1 MPILP
6 RVCLAVDKN
15 AKGTDRVRM
24 AYYRCK
30 ASGKRLLTNRT
41 AIPYSPYTGKFMS
54 RIGQKS
60 VRIPV
65 SEIRADLISIGNC
78 PQCDDNLF
86 VWPATA
92 KVLNGKRIHCVVCN
106 AVMRVKVSA
115 EDLSTIDVVNEHNE
129 ENQAR
134 RLTHDNVDE
143 DAADTS
149 LIHANADD
157 DDDDDAGELGNGD
170 DDDDDDQLQLGG
182 DDDDDDAATDITAG
196 GDDDD
201 DATITNS
208 GDDDD
213 DDDDDGTGDLADADV
228 DAKLTAP
235 GSATPNPSDPV
246 PQPKNKPPAENPGD
260 NAPTDQLADNP
271 PVNSGDD
278 DDDAA
283 KGDDDD
289 DDDDDKV
296 ADVSGDEM
304 ADDIVSAAAKEFV
317 INCWART
324 GDLSNKAVSFAML
337 SPRIAII
344 AVDGDPVIK
353 LEADKAGENEG
364 LFAEPEN
371 LAKAINAVLAGCEA
385 KKDYSGNPFAALG
398 GVPITYRIGIADEIK
413 TRIASGI
420 TAVTA
425 NTAVGHSAVLDDVKQ
440 SLTIAGLIISRN
452 ADKELVNPL
461 RVALVKTLSAL
472 NVQNAETV
480 VDKAM
485 EEAGDP
491 FIDALLTKT
500 RELMEKPATARNEIA
515 KFVERTPYRTPER
528 DNKGNMHRTKF
539 AASNVKLSTAAAE
552 DGIVL
557 PEKIPVVAAVEGGAV
572 EQWRGLLRSTRR

>member
-1 MPILP
+1 M
-6 RVCLAVDKN
+6 N
-15 AKGTDRVRM
+15 
-24 AYYRCK
+24 
-30 ASGKRLLTNRT
+30 
-41 AIPYSPYTGKFMS
+41 

-106 AVMRVKVSA
+106 AVMRVRVSA

-134 RLTHDNVDE
+134 KLTHDNVDE
-143 DAADTS
+143 DAADAS
-149 LIHANADD
+149 LIHANA

-170 DDDDDDQLQLGG
+170 DDDDELKLGG
-182 DDDDDDAATDITAG
+182 DDDDDTSMSADDDDDATDITTG

-213 DDDDDGTGDLADADV
+213 DATGDDDDDDSAGSDDVANADV

-235 GSATPNPSDPV
+235 GGDTPNPSKPV
-246 PQPKNKPPAENPGD
+246 PQPVNKPPAENSGD

-271 PVNSGDD
+271 PVNKTGDDAATGDD
-278 DDDAA
+278 DDGED
-283 KGDDDD
+283 KGEGDDDD
-289 DDDDDKV
+289 EN
-296 ADVSGDEM
+296 SGDTSDEM
-304 ADDIVSAAAKEFV
+304 VDDVVSAASKEFV
-317 INCWART
+317 INCLSRAGNLT
-324 GDLSNKAVSFAML
+324 GKTVSYAML
-337 SPRIAII
+337 SPRVAII
-344 AVDGDPVIK
+344 AVDGDPVVK

-371 LAKAINAVLAGCEA
+371 LAKAIDAILAGCEA

-398 GVPITYRIGIADEIK
+398 GAPITYRLAIADEIK
-413 TRIASGI
+413 TRITSGI

-425 NTAVGHSAVLDDVKQ
+425 STMVGKSAVLDDVKQ
-440 SLTIAGLIISRN
+440 CLSIAGLIITRN

-491 FIDALLTKT
+491 FIEALLTKT

-515 KFVERTPYRTPER
+515 KFVERTPYRSPER
-528 DNKGNMHRTKF
+528 DGKGNMHRTKF
-539 AASNVKLSTAAAE
+539 AASNVKLSTAAAD
-552 DGIVL
+552 DGVVI